1 MPIPERVL
9 QAQQRRGAWRLLIQ
23 WRGLPEEEATWESR
37 EDFTAAYPEF
47 QLEDKLFAKAGRD
60 VMTGLTYRGEVR
72 KVARR
77 LVRQGAKEAI
87 YLQIIIIRG
96 FLVN

>member
-1 MPIPERVL
+1 
-9 QAQQRRGAWRLLIQ
+9 LIQ
-23 WRGLPEEEATWESR
+23 WHGLPEEEATWESR
-37 EDFTAAYPEF
+37 EDFAAAYPEF
-47 QLEDKLFAKAGRD
+47 QLDDELFAKAGRD
-60 VMTGLTYRGEVR
+60 VMTGLTH